1 MKQEPNGPVVMITGT
16 GKGLGKAVASA
27 LVEAGGRV
35 VLVVRSAS
43 AAASLAE
50 EYGTSAVTLA
60 RDVTAPDAAEAAM
73 AAGLKRWGQVDGLV
87 NNAGII
93 EPIARLDAA
102 DPAQWEL
109 TIATNLTAPYRFTRA
124 FLSLGAKARK
134 RRIVNISSGAAH
146 KPLEGWSAYC
156 ASKAALAMLTRSVQ
170 LEYAGDG
177 ILAFGL
183 IPGLVD
189 TGMQETVRAS
199 GVNEVSRL
207 PKTAL
212 RPAAE
217 PARAVTYLLSGEAD
231 DLAGGELEIRD
242 AGFRRRAGLPA
253 M

>member
-1 MKQEPNGPVVMITGT
+1 MKQEPQGPVVIVTGA

-27 LVEAGGRV
+27 IVKDGGRV
-35 VLVVRSAS
+35 VLVVRSRS

-50 EYGTSAVTLA
+50 EYGASAVTLT

-73 AAGLKRWGQVDGLV
+73 AAGLKRWGRVNGLV
-87 NNAGII
+87 NNAGVID
-93 EPIARLDAA
+93 PIARLDAG
-102 DPAQWEL
+102 DPARWEL
-109 TIATNLTAPYRFTRA
+109 TIATNLIAPYRFARA
-124 FLSLGAKARK
+124 FLNLGSKDRK

-156 ASKAALAMLTRSVQ
+156 ASKAALAMLTNSVQ

-189 TGMQETVRAS
+189 TAMQATVRAS

-207 PKTAL
+207 PKTVL

-217 PARAVTYLLSGEAD
+217 PARAVAYLLSGEAD
-231 DLAGGELEIRD
+231 DLAGGEVEIRD
-242 AGFRRRAGLPA
+242 AGFRARAGLPVL
-253 M
+253 

>member
-1 MKQEPNGPVVMITGT
+1 MKQEPQGPVVIVTGA

-27 LVEAGGRV
+27 IVKDGGRV
-35 VLVVRSAS
+35 VLVVRSQS

-50 EYGTSAVTLA
+50 EYGASAVTLA
-60 RDVTAPDAAEAAM
+60 RDVTAPDAAELPM

-93 EPIARLDAA
+93 EPIARLDAGDQA
-102 DPAQWEL
+102 LWEL
-109 TIATNLTAPYRFTRA
+109 TIATNLTACYRFARA
-124 FLSLGAKARK
+124 FLSQGLKGRK

-146 KPLEGWSAYC
+146 KALEGWSAYC
-156 ASKAALAMLTRSVQ
+156 ASKAALAMLTKSVQ
-170 LEYAGDG
+170 LEYAENG

-189 TGMQETVRAS
+189 TAMQETVRAS

-217 PARAVTYLLSGEAD
+217 PARAVAYLLSGAAD
-231 DLAGGELEIRD
+231 DLAGGEVEIRD
-242 AGFRRRAGLPA
+242 AGFRKRAGLPVP
-253 M
+253 